1 MADSTHHELSYVV
14 DVAVWQGSATNGLPV
29 TVPDEMMSVLRA
41 RAEQERDEPTQRVL
55 MDPDVWLAF
64 FRGLRD
70 RGLTRTVDASEP
82 GAAIMW
88 VPPHPDTMYQFFA
101 SRAHGETPP
110 AL

>member
-1 MADSTHHELSYVV
+1 MADSTHDELSYVV
-14 DVAVWQGSATNGLPV
+14 DAAVWQGCATNGLPV

-70 RGLTRTVDASEP
+70 MGLTRTGDAGEP
-82 GAAIMW
+82 GAAVVW
-88 VPPHPDTMYQFFA
+88 VPPDQDTMYQFVA
-101 SRAHGETPP
+101 GRAHVEPPP
-110 AL
+110 AP